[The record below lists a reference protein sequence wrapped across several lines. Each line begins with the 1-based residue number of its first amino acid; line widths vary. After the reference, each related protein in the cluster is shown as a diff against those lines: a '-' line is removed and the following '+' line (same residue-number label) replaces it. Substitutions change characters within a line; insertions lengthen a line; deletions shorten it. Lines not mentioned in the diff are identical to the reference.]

1 MIVPLWIKAVVKAVV
16 LPPAGPLLVVL
27 VGLALVRRRPRAGR
41 ALAALGAVTLLLL
54 SIPVVSALL
63 THALDRAPPFDPAHP
78 GNAQAIVILGG
89 GTRDHAP
96 EFGGATLSTLT
107 LERIRYGARVA
118 RATGLPVLVSGGSI
132 AQRPAE
138 ALLMR
143 RALDEEYGVAVRW
156 VETRSR
162 NTHENAVE
170 SARIL
175 KANGIDRVI
184 LIVHSFDVARVT
196 AEFAAA
202 GIAGIAAP
210 TYVPSPRP
218 TRFADFL
225 PTAAGLQQSY
235 YAIYEMLALA
245 LFRLT
250 R

>member
-16 LPPAGPLLVVL
+16 LPPAGPLLIVL
-27 VGLALVRRRPRAGR
+27 LGIFIVRRNPRAGR
-41 ALAALGAVTLLLL
+41 ALAVLGAVTLLLL
-54 SIPVVSALL
+54 SIPVVAALL

-89 GTRDHAP
+89 GTRDYAP
-96 EFGGATLSTLT
+96 EFGGVTLSTLT
-107 LERIRYGARVA
+107 LERVRYGARVA

-132 AQRPAE
+132 AQRPPE

-202 GIAGIAAP
+202 GIAGTAAP
-210 TYVPSPRP
+210 TYMPSPRP
-218 TRFADFL
+218 SRFADFL

-235 YAIYEMLALA
+235 YAIYEMLAVA
-245 LFRLT
+245 LFHLT